1 MNSAQALEK
10 DNKDINLTN
19 NQNFQYN
26 STVTVE
32 RKEDPLNKR
41 NSGDV
46 IEKKRNKEQLFTEA
60 FMSPEKTQH
69 ASGIMGISKRENV
82 NLENN
87 NQPKSTLSMEYQK
100 FVSPDYNSLSN
111 R

>member
-1 MNSAQALEK
+1 
-10 DNKDINLTN
+10 
-19 NQNFQYN
+19 
-26 STVTVE
+26 
-32 RKEDPLNKR
+32 
-41 NSGDV
+41 
-46 IEKKRNKEQLFTEA
+46 
-60 FMSPEKTQH
+60 MSPEKTQH